1 MCIRD
6 SNGTMGSNPILS
18 ATRPQ
23 NRLTKSFFSQNQ
35 SHLLLHSHIQLDYA
49 NLMDDL
55 GNVTNLR
62 EDSVDYST
70 AV

>member
-1 MCIRD
+1 
-6 SNGTMGSNPILS
+6 
-18 ATRPQ
+18 
-23 NRLTKSFFSQNQ
+23 
-35 SHLLLHSHIQLDYA
+35 LHSHIQLDYA